1 MKLKTVT
8 LLGMIASILS
18 VCNSLLY
25 LLVNSG
31 IMEFSHT
38 LSILAN
44 LVSIF
49 SGASL
54 ALFFYTLYKNQK

>member
-18 VCNSLLY
+18 ACISLLY

-31 IMEFSHT
+31 IMEFTHT
-38 LSILAN
+38 LSILE
-44 LVSIF
+44 L
-49 SGASL
+49 
-54 ALFFYTLYKNQK
+54 TRR

>member
-18 VCNSLLY
+18 ACISLLY
-25 LLVNSG
+25 LLGEWEFMTG
-31 IMEFSHT
+31 ISF
-38 LSILAN
+38 LAN

>member
-8 LLGMIASILS
+8 LLGMIASILRA
-18 VCNSLLY
+18 CISLLY
-25 LLVNSG
+25 LLGEWEFMTG
-31 IMEFSHT
+31 ISF
-38 LSILAN
+38 LAN